1 MWYTIR
7 KFLIGNRFFGMYV
20 LIYQWLRKVSIKQSI
35 QLSTILLI
43 SRAISYFF
51 SKIWGTMFACFLF
64 IVASMAIQCHGLP
77 NIDQDS
83 GFILN
88 KILQA
93 NLGKS

>member
-1 MWYTIR
+1 MRLLHLAEMSSWPPCSS
-7 KFLIGNRFFGMYV
+7 N
-20 LIYQWLRKVSIKQSI
+20 
-35 QLSTILLI
+35 STM
-43 SRAISYFF
+43 AISYFF

-88 KILQA
+88 KILQV